1 MNKVYPAAAMAL
13 LLSGCTLF
21 SPFDSKFQCQRSRD
35 YGKCTNV
42 AGAYD
47 DALNADDGQGEVAH
61 AQHPAGEEHDA
72 GGGPG
77 PVDADRGRAN
87 FNRYKTDEY
96 GAMASLI
103 EQPVVPVV
111 TPPKMLRSL
120 VVAYATAEKT
130 LYMPRYIYYFV
141 TDGSFVLGDYLN
153 VEKPKDGGVMYPNG
167 NFEGLR

>member
-1 MNKVYPAAAMAL
+1 MAALAAF
-13 LLSGCTLF
+13 LLSGCSLF

-47 DALNADDGQGEVAH
+47 DAVNSDDGQGEVAH
-61 AQHPAGEEHDA
+61 AQHQSGDDHDSGAAERHDPAEG
-72 GGGPG
+72 
-77 PVDADRGRAN
+77 DRGRTN
-87 FNRYKTDEY
+87 LNRYKTDEY
-96 GAMASLI
+96 GAMAAII